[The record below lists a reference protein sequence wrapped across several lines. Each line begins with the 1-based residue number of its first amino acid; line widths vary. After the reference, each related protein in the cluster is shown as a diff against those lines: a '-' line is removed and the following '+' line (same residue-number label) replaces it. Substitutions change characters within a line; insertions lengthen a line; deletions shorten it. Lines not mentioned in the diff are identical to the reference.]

1 MRKLIVIVLII
12 LIFVSFKIE
21 AQNVL
26 VVADSHWQYFSNKSL
41 EIGHIV
47 SYLNDMGITPT
58 QIDEPSNGL
67 TSSDIQGYDIVI
79 FSTAGVQRNQWKVNT
94 VNTLIDYLE
103 NQGGMLYICGD
114 DMTYTNGVLNVPTLI
129 HLNYQDNGSSDTIVI
144 TNPTHPVMSGPYGTV
159 TNFYHQKD
167 IDRAT
172 RTNTGE
178 VELAKRNSTNTTAI
192 LAYESPS
199 GGRLVVSIP
208 HIYAS
213 HDIVVYNETNRAKV
227 EKMFKNAI
235 AWFISAIPTPTPT
248 VSPTPT
254 NTPTPAPLPLFNS
267 YSFIIL
273 ILTLTFVIFINI
285 LKVKP

>member
-1 MRKLIVIVLII
+1 MRKVIFIFLLV
-12 LIFVSFKIE
+12 LIFVFFKIK

-26 VVADSHWQYFSNKSL
+26 VVADNNWQSYSNKSL

-47 SYLNDMGITPT
+47 SYLNDMGINPT

-79 FSTAGVQRNQWKVNT
+79 FSTAGVQHNQWKVNT

-103 NQGGMLYICGD
+103 NQRGMLYICGD
-114 DMTYTNGVLNVPTLI
+114 DLTYTNGILNVPNLI
-129 HLNYQDNGSSDTIVI
+129 HLNYQNNGSSDTIVI
-144 TNPTHPVMSGPYGTV
+144 TNPNHPVMSGPYGTV

-213 HDIVVYNETNRAKV
+213 HDIIVYDESNRAKV

-235 AWFISAIPTPTPT
+235 AWFISGIPTPTPT
-248 VSPTPT
+248 ISPTPT
-254 NTPTPAPLPLFNS
+254 NTPTPPPLPLFNS
-267 YSFIIL
+267 FSFVLLILSLSFI
-273 ILTLTFVIFINI
+273 IFINI
-285 LKVKP
+285 LKFKI